1 MSFTF
6 TQQPASIVG
15 ANSPIIYQAFDTVNY
30 STANYRYVFEV
41 YVWSGTTSI
50 PATPIVTINRLPDQ
64 YGGGRA
70 WIDVHKI
77 VQQYITSEFLINGTY
92 KPNIGSGVK
101 RVAVKCQGFILT
113 SAVTSVITSTLS
125 LATKGYTYTAE
136 GFNVGFSKS
145 VFTDKTAVYVTSETT
160 NAYLWYNASVITSI
174 TCGSATVT
182 PNAVTTS
189 DQVFQGIE
197 IKQLMTAGGV
207 WGTNANITF
216 VKAGDDVVMPV
227 VFDCQNKYGQQDVLF
242 LNRYG
247 VYDSYLFNGVSRRTY
262 AVTNEE
268 YSQPIF
274 KQADLA
280 QSWSYGVQIGTPFLK
295 NSTEVMTVNTD
306 WIPETD
312 VPIVEQ
318 IFYSTNVLIL
328 SGNNVLSTRVIDT
341 AFEFKKRTNEKLIQ
355 YTIQLEYNQPKIN
368 KIVR

>member
-160 NAYLWYNASVITSI
+160 NAYLWYDASVITSI

>member
-6 TQQPASIVG
+6 TEQPDAIVG
-15 ANSPIIYQAFDTVNY
+15 ANSPIIYQVFDSVNY

-41 YVWSGTTSI
+41 YVWSGPPTI

-77 VQQYITSEFLINGTY
+77 VTQYITTEFLVNGTY

-101 RVAVKCQGFILT
+101 RVAVKCRGFILT
-113 SAVTSVITSTLS
+113 TPVTSTITSTLS
-125 LATKGYTYTAE
+125 LATKGYSYTAQ
-136 GFNVGFSKS
+136 GFNVGFSKP
-145 VFTDKTAVYVTSETT
+145 VFTDKTTVFLTSETT
-160 NAYLWYNASVITSI
+160 SAYLWYDASVITSI

-182 PNAVTTS
+182 PNTVTTS

-207 WGTNANITF
+207 WGINSNITF
-216 VKAGDDVVMPV
+216 VKAGDDVVIAV
-227 VFDCQNKYGQQDVLF
+227 SFDCQNKYGQQDVLF

-262 AVTNEE
+262 NVTSEQ

-280 QSWSYGVQIGTPFLK
+280 QSWSYGVQITTPFLQ

-328 SGNNVLSTRVIDT
+328 SGNNMLSTRVIDT

>member
-1 MSFTF
+1 
-6 TQQPASIVG
+6 
-15 ANSPIIYQAFDTVNY
+15 
-30 STANYRYVFEV
+30 
-41 YVWSGTTSI
+41 
-50 PATPIVTINRLPDQ
+50 
-64 YGGGRA
+64 
-70 WIDVHKI
+70 
-77 VQQYITSEFLINGTY
+77 
-92 KPNIGSGVK
+92 
-101 RVAVKCQGFILT
+101 
-113 SAVTSVITSTLS
+113 

-160 NAYLWYNASVITSI
+160 NAYLWYDASVITSI

-197 IKQLMTAGGV
+197 IKQLMTAGAV

-262 AVTNEE
+262 NVESE
-268 YSQPIF
+268 KYSQPIF

>member
-15 ANSPIIYQAFDTVNY
+15 ANSPIIYQAFESVNY
-30 STANYRYVFEV
+30 ANTGFRYEFKV

-64 YGGGRA
+64 FGGGRG
-70 WIDVHKI
+70 WIDIHKI
-77 VQQYITSEFLINGTY
+77 VTQYITTEFLVNGTY
-92 KPNIGSGVK
+92 QPNIGNGVK
-101 RVAVKCQGFILT
+101 RVAVTCQGFWT
-113 SAVTSVITSTLS
+113 GGSTSVITSNLS
-125 LATKGYTYTAE
+125 LATRGYSYTAE
-136 GFNVGFSKS
+136 GFNVGVSKS

-160 NAYLWYNASVITSI
+160 NAYLWYDASVITSI

-262 AVTNEE
+262 AVTNEQ

-280 QSWSYGVQIGTPFLK
+280 QAWTYGVQITTPYLQ

-306 WIPETD
+306 WIPEAD

>member
-15 ANSPIIYQAFDTVNY
+15 ANSPIIYQAFESVNY
-30 STANYRYVFEV
+30 ANTGFRYEFKV

-50 PATPIVTINRLPDQ
+50 PLTPIVTINRLPDQ
-64 YGGGRA
+64 FGGGAA
-70 WIDVHKI
+70 WIDIHKI
-77 VQQYITSEFLINGTY
+77 VTQYITTEFLVNGTY
-92 KPNIGSGVK
+92 KPNIGNGVK
-101 RVAVKCQGFILT
+101 RVAVKCQGFWT
-113 SAVTSVITSTLS
+113 GGSTSVITSNLS
-125 LATKGYTYTAE
+125 LATRGYAYTEE
-136 GFNVGFSKS
+136 GFNVGVSKS

-160 NAYLWYNASVITSI
+160 NAYLWYDASVITSI

-207 WGTNANITF
+207 WGVNANITF

-247 VYDSYLFNGVSRRTY
+247 VYDSYLFNGVSRMTY
-262 AVTNEE
+262 AVTSEQ

-274 KQADLA
+274 KQANLA
-280 QSWSYGVQIGTPFLK
+280 QAWTYGVQIATPYLQ

-306 WIPETD
+306 WIPEAD

>member
-1 MSFTF
+1 
-6 TQQPASIVG
+6 
-15 ANSPIIYQAFDTVNY
+15 
-30 STANYRYVFEV
+30 
-41 YVWSGTTSI
+41 
-50 PATPIVTINRLPDQ
+50 
-64 YGGGRA
+64 
-70 WIDVHKI
+70 
-77 VQQYITSEFLINGTY
+77 
-92 KPNIGSGVK
+92 
-101 RVAVKCQGFILT
+101 
-113 SAVTSVITSTLS
+113 
-125 LATKGYTYTAE
+125 
-136 GFNVGFSKS
+136 
-145 VFTDKTAVYVTSETT
+145 
-160 NAYLWYNASVITSI
+160 VITSI

-189 DQVFQGIE
+189 DQAFQGIE

-216 VKAGDDVVMPV
+216 VKTGDDVVMPV

>member
-15 ANSPIIYQAFDTVNY
+15 ANSPIIYQAFESTNY
-30 STANYRYVFEV
+30 ANAGFRYEFKV
-41 YVWSGTTSI
+41 YVWSGTATI

-77 VQQYITSEFLINGTY
+77 VTQYITTEFLINGTY

-101 RVAVKCQGFILT
+101 RVAVKCQGIWT
-113 SAVTSVITSTLS
+113 AGSSSVITSNLS

-136 GFNVGFSKS
+136 GFNVGFAKS
-145 VFTDKTAVYVTSETT
+145 VFTDKTTVFLTSETT
-160 NAYLWYNASVITSI
+160 SSYLWYDASVITSI

-207 WGTNANITF
+207 WGINSNITF
-216 VKAGDDVVMPV
+216 VKAGDDVVIAV
-227 VFDCQNKYGQQDVLF
+227 SFDCQNKYGQQDVLF

-262 AVTNEE
+262 NVESE
-268 YSQPIF
+268 KYSQPIF

-280 QSWSYGVQIGTPFLK
+280 QSWSYGVQIATPFLQ

-306 WIPETD
+306 WIPEAD

-328 SGNNVLSTRVIDT
+328 SGSNVLSTRVIDT
-341 AFEFKKRTNEKLIQ
+341 AFEFKKRTNEKLLQ

>member
-15 ANSPIIYQAFDTVNY
+15 ANSPIIYQAFESTNY
-30 STANYRYVFEV
+30 ANAGFRYEFKV

-77 VQQYITSEFLINGTY
+77 VTQYITTEFLINGTY

-101 RVAVKCQGFILT
+101 RVAVKCQGIWNAG
-113 SAVTSVITSTLS
+113 SSSVITSSLS

-136 GFNVGFSKS
+136 GFNVGFSNP
-145 VFTDKTAVYVTSETT
+145 VFTDKTALYLTPYTPT
-160 NAYLWYNASVITSI
+160 AYLWYDATVITSI
-174 TCGSATVT
+174 VVGATTVT
-182 PNAVTTS
+182 PNTVTTS
-189 DQVFQGIE
+189 DQAIQGIDV
-197 IKQLMTAGGV
+197 KQLFTIAGLF
-207 WGTNANITF
+207 GTNANITF
-216 VKAGDDVVMPV
+216 VKAGDDVVIPV
-227 VFDCQNKYGQQDVLF
+227 SFDCQNKYGQQDVLF

-247 VYDSYLFNGVSRRTY
+247 VYDSYLFNGVSRMTY
-262 AVTNEE
+262 NVESE
-268 YSQPIF
+268 KYSQPIF

-280 QSWSYGVQIGTPFLK
+280 QSWSYGVQITTPFLQ

-306 WIPETD
+306 WIPEAD

-318 IFYSTNVLIL
+318 IFYSTNVLIMTG
-328 SGNNVLSTRVIDT
+328 SEVLSTRVIDT
-341 AFEFKKRTNEKLIQ
+341 AFEFKKRTNDKLLQ

>member
-15 ANSPIIYQAFDTVNY
+15 ANSPIIYQAFESTNY
-30 STANYRYVFEV
+30 ANAGFRYEFKV

-160 NAYLWYNASVITSI
+160 NAYLWYDASVITSI

-182 PNAVTTS
+182 PNTVTTS

-262 AVTNEE
+262 AVESE
-268 YSQPIF
+268 KYSQPIF

-280 QSWSYGVQIGTPFLK
+280 QSWSYGVQIATPFLQ

-306 WIPETD
+306 WIPEAD

-318 IFYSTNVLIL
+318 IFYSTNVLIMT
-328 SGNNVLSTRVIDT
+328 GTEVLSSRVIDT

>member
-15 ANSPIIYQAFDTVNY
+15 ANSPIIYQAFESTNY
-30 STANYRYVFEV
+30 ANAGFRYEFKV

-77 VQQYITSEFLINGTY
+77 VTQYITSEFLINATY
-92 KPNIGSGVK
+92 KPNIESGAK
-101 RVAVKCQGFILT
+101 RVAVKCQGIWT
-113 SAVTSVITSTLS
+113 AGSSSVITSNLS

-136 GFNVGFSKS
+136 GFNVGFTKS
-145 VFTDKTAVYVTSETT
+145 VFTDKTALYLTPYTPT
-160 NAYLWYNASVITSI
+160 AYLWYDATVITSI
-174 TCGSATVT
+174 VVGATTVT
-182 PNAVTTS
+182 PNTVTTS
-189 DQVFQGIE
+189 DQAIQGIDV
-197 IKQLMTAGGV
+197 KQLFTIAGLF
-207 WGTNANITF
+207 GTNANITF
-216 VKAGDDVVMPV
+216 VKAGDDVVIPV

-262 AVTNEE
+262 NVTSEQ

-280 QSWSYGVQIGTPFLK
+280 QSWSYGVQIATPFLQ

-306 WIPETD
+306 WIPEAD

-318 IFYSTNVLIL
+318 IFYSTNVLIMTG
-328 SGNNVLSTRVIDT
+328 SEVLSTRVIDT
-341 AFEFKKRTNEKLIQ
+341 AFEFKKRTNEKLLQ

>member
-160 NAYLWYNASVITSI
+160 NAYLWYDASVITSI

-280 QSWSYGVQIGTPFLK
+280 QSWSYGVQIATPFLK

>member
-15 ANSPIIYQAFDTVNY
+15 ANSPIIYQAFESTNY
-30 STANYRYVFEV
+30 ANAGFRYEFKV

-77 VQQYITSEFLINGTY
+77 VTQYITTEFLVNATY
-92 KPNIGSGVK
+92 KPNIGSGAK
-101 RVAVKCQGFILT
+101 RVAVKCQGIWT
-113 SAVTSVITSTLS
+113 AGSTSVITSNLS
-125 LATKGYTYTAE
+125 LATKGYSYTAE
-136 GFNVGFSKS
+136 GFNAGVSKS
-145 VFTDKTAVYVTSETT
+145 VFTDKTALYLTPYTPT
-160 NAYLWYNASVITSI
+160 AYLWYDATVITSI
-174 TCGSATVT
+174 VVGSTTVI
-182 PNAVTTS
+182 PNTVTTS
-189 DQVFQGIE
+189 DQAIQGIE
-197 IKQLMTAGGV
+197 VKQLFAIAGLF
-207 WGTNANITF
+207 GTNANITF

-227 VFDCQNKYGQQDVLF
+227 IYDCQNKYGQQDVLF

-262 AVTNEE
+262 NVESE
-268 YSQPIF
+268 KYSQPIF

-280 QSWSYGVQIGTPFLK
+280 QSWSYGVQIATPFLQ

-306 WIPETD
+306 WIPEAD

-318 IFYSTNVLIL
+318 IFYSTNVLIMT
-328 SGNNVLSTRVIDT
+328 GTEVLSTRVIDT

>member
-160 NAYLWYNASVITSI
+160 NAYLWYDASVITSI

-280 QSWSYGVQIGTPFLK
+280 QSWSYGVQIATPFLQ

-306 WIPETD
+306 WIPEAD

>member
-1 MSFTF
+1 
-6 TQQPASIVG
+6 
-15 ANSPIIYQAFDTVNY
+15 
-30 STANYRYVFEV
+30 
-41 YVWSGTTSI
+41 
-50 PATPIVTINRLPDQ
+50 
-64 YGGGRA
+64 
-70 WIDVHKI
+70 
-77 VQQYITSEFLINGTY
+77 
-92 KPNIGSGVK
+92 
-101 RVAVKCQGFILT
+101 
-113 SAVTSVITSTLS
+113 
-125 LATKGYTYTAE
+125 
-136 GFNVGFSKS
+136 
-145 VFTDKTAVYVTSETT
+145 VTSETT
-160 NAYLWYNASVITSI
+160 NAYLWYDASVITSI

-182 PNAVTTS
+182 PNTVTTS

-216 VKAGDDVVMPV
+216 VKAGDDVIMPV
-227 VFDCQNKYGQQDVLF
+227 IFDCQNKYGQQDVLF

-247 VYDSYLFNGVSRRTY
+247 VYDSYLFNGVSRMTY

-280 QSWSYGVQIGTPFLK
+280 QSWTYGVQIATPFLK

-306 WIPETD
+306 WIPEAD
-312 VPIVEQ
+312 VAIVEQ

-341 AFEFKKRTNEKLIQ
+341 AFEYKKRTNEKLIQ